1 MKPAYKHFKFIL
13 IKPRLHYL
21 ETPVEVLDDNDDN
34 VKKKEVRLR
43 MSKNLI
49 RTLLLLEKQIP
60 FSLIDLTMS
69 LTEKNS
75 TTNICYDEVQF
86 EDNDE
91 SCLIKASKLFM
102 FRPGFD
108 WHRSRRV
115 THSIPC
121 HWE

>member
-1 MKPAYKHFKFIL
+1 MKPAYKHFKSIL
-13 IKPRLHYL
+13 IKSRLHYL

-34 VKKKEVRLR
+34 AKKKEIRQR
-43 MSKNLI
+43 ISKNLI
-49 RTLLLLEKQIP
+49 RTLLLEEQIP

-108 WHRSRRV
+108 WHRRRRV

>member
-13 IKPRLHYL
+13 IKSRLHYL

-34 VKKKEVRLR
+34 AKKKEIRQR
-43 MSKNLI
+43 ISKNLI
-49 RTLLLLEKQIP
+49 RTLLLEEQIP

-91 SCLIKASKLFM
+91 SCLIRASKLFM

-108 WHRSRRV
+108 WHRRRRV

>member
-34 VKKKEVRLR
+34 VKKKEVRLK

-49 RTLLLLEKQIP
+49 RTLLLEEQIP

-108 WHRSRRV
+108 WHRRRRV

>member
-49 RTLLLLEKQIP
+49 RTLLLEEQIP

-108 WHRSRRV
+108 WHRRRRV